1 MCEII
6 RAEPSTEGELVDCLV
21 YLALA
26 TFKHCSPKVTK
37 GFLKKTRYFFNHEAV
52 NEPKEWIRRGLYYT
66 FVQKVLQNMPQGKT
80 GLGENAAIFV
90 NFIQKNVV
98 RDRKQPQ
105 LEDLAAD
112 VQIICE
118 KLLK

>member
-1 MCEII
+1 M
-6 RAEPSTEGELVDCLV
+6 DCLL
-21 YLALA
+21 YSALA

-37 GFLKKTRYFFNHEAV
+37 GFLKKTRYFFNHEQV

-66 FVQKVLQNMPQGKT
+66 FVQKVLQNITCGKAGKGT
-80 GLGENAAIFV
+80 AENAAIFV

-105 LEDLAAD
+105 LEDLAGE
-112 VQIICE
+112 VQIMCE
-118 KLLK
+118 KYSKK